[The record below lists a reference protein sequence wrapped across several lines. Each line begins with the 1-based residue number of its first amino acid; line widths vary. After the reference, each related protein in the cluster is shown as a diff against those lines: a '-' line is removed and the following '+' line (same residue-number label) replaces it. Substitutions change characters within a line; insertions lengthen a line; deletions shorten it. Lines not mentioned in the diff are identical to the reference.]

1 MKTKIVSWLSI
12 ATLAVACHRHD
23 AGGHGHEHG
32 EQGHGDHGHGH
43 GAHGHAAE
51 EEEAEPL
58 AITKWTNRYE
68 LFVEFPAPRPD
79 TKLAYHAHVTR
90 LSDFKAVTQGKFT
103 VRFKRDGKTIAEAT
117 VDEVKR
123 AGIFTPEGSAP
134 AAGTYT
140 LEMLY
145 EHGGQSDT
153 FDCGPV
159 TVADKPPPAAAEA
172 PAGEISFL
180 KETQWNIPFGTSWA
194 EVRELSRAQEF
205 PATIETAGSDQ
216 LTLGAP
222 TSGRFFHDPR
232 QALAVGRRVKKGEVL
247 GSIAPN
253 VEGED
258 FTKLESSVEEARI
271 QQQQIQAEIERV
283 TPLVE
288 QSLLPERRLIEL
300 KNELSVQRAKLSA
313 AERRV
318 GRVVAPGG
326 AGGLS
331 LRATMDGLLRE
342 VLVPNGEPVEAGAVL
357 LRLAGT
363 DHVWLRAR
371 FVARPEGELAGA
383 EPIAVRL
390 SDGRRIELK
399 GRAKFMSSQPIV
411 DPASRL
417 ATWVIDVAPGSSP
430 ETDVDLRPGAA
441 VVVAVRAGA
450 PRKVLAVPRRAVVE
464 ISTRP
469 YVFVQD
475 SGEGFLKR
483 RVELGVTD
491 GEWVEVRSGVN
502 AGERVV
508 TEGGFDVHVA
518 SLAGAVESHR
528 H

>member
-1 MKTKIVSWLSI
+1 MKARVRSWVSI
-12 ATLAVACHRHD
+12 ALLAAGCQRHEPG
-23 AGGHGHEHG
+23 AHGHEHA
-32 EQGHGDHGHGH
+32 DHGHGH
-43 GAHGHAAE
+43 DGHAHGHAKE
-51 EEEAEPL
+51 EDAEPL
-58 AITKWTNRYE
+58 AITKWTDRHE
-68 LFVEFPAPRPD
+68 LFVEFPAPKPNA
-79 TKLAYHAHVTR
+79 KLAYHAHVTR
-90 LSDFKAVTQGKFT
+90 LADFRAVTEGKFT
-103 VRFKRDGKTIAEAT
+103 VRFKRDGNTVSEAS
-117 VDEVKR
+117 VDQVKR
-123 AGIFTPEGSAP
+123 AGIFAPEGLAP

-145 EHGGQSDT
+145 EHGGQTDT

-159 TVADKPPPAAAEA
+159 RVAGEAVVAEEEAAADA
-172 PAGEISFL
+172 ISFL
-180 KETQWNIPFGTSWA
+180 KETQWKIPFRTSSA
-194 EVRELSRAQEF
+194 EVRELSRALEF
-205 PATIETAGSDQ
+205 PATVESAGSDQ
-216 LTLGAP
+216 LALGAP
-222 TSGRFFHDPR
+222 TSGRFFHDTR
-232 QALAVGRRVKKGEVL
+232 AALAVGRKVKKGEVL

-271 QQQQIQAEIERV
+271 QKQQIQAEIERV

-288 QSLLPERRLIEL
+288 QSLLPQRRLTEL
-300 KNELSVQRAKLSA
+300 QNDLSVQQAKLTA
-313 AERRV
+313 AERRI

-363 DHVWLRAR
+363 DHVWLRSR
-371 FVARPEGELAGA
+371 FVARPEGELAAA
-383 EPIAVRL
+383 EPVAVRL
-390 SDGRRIELK
+390 SDGRRIELG

-411 DPASRL
+411 DPQSRL
-417 ATWVIDVAPGSSP
+417 ATWVIDVAPGSAP

-441 VVVAVRAGA
+441 VVVTVKAGA
-450 PRKVLAVPRRAVVE
+450 PRKVLAVPRGAVVE

-469 YVFVQD
+469 YVFVQL
-475 SGEGFLKR
+475 SGEGFSKR

-491 GEWVEVRSGVN
+491 GAWVEVRSGVA

-508 TEGGFDVHVA
+508 TVGGFDVHVA